1 MQSIHTW
8 TETWEEMKPV
18 CKGPKA
24 KLVLTSISKWAKLL
38 QINPWAEHGFVVLS
52 MAYLKPPHC
61 AYGLKG
67 EDDLDSFIKNDL
79 GVVDIPFLRPVDVSL
94 SVISSPLEKEKLFL
108 ILKWI
113 QHLIVISI
121 ETLPVEF
128 KRSIAEGKWI
138 KTHRG
143 YQSP

>member
-1 MQSIHTW
+1 
-8 TETWEEMKPV
+8 
-18 CKGPKA
+18 
-24 KLVLTSISKWAKLL
+24 
-38 QINPWAEHGFVVLS
+38 

-67 EDDLDSFIKNDL
+67 EDDLDSFIRNDL
-79 GVVDIPFLRPVDVSL
+79 GDVDIPFLRPLDVPL
-94 SVISSPLEKEKLFL
+94 PVISSPLEKEKVFL
-108 ILKWI
+108 LLVWI
-113 QHLIVISI
+113 HHLTVISI
-121 ETLPVEF
+121 EKLPVAF

>member
-1 MQSIHTW
+1 
-8 TETWEEMKPV
+8 
-18 CKGPKA
+18 
-24 KLVLTSISKWAKLL
+24 
-38 QINPWAEHGFVVLS
+38 

-67 EDDLDSFIKNDL
+67 EYDLYSFIRNDL
-79 GVVDIPFLRPVDVSL
+79 GDVDIPFLRPLDVYL
-94 SVISSPLEKEKLFL
+94 PRISSPLEKEKVFFL
-108 ILKWI
+108 LEWI
-113 QHLIVISI
+113 EYLTVNCI
-121 ETLPVEF
+121 ETFPKVF